1 VRGCWIGLF
10 LLGSIVIFLGAVAFA
25 LLANP
30 TGQPSQFTPVPV
42 STEAAGRFDTKIATV
57 QNATGPT
64 TIEIDEEE
72 ATSKIATLLA
82 SEPNAP
88 AVDKP
93 QVAFRDGK
101 VYLSGVT
108 TDTPIEINFLIT
120 ARIEVANGKP
130 QVIVENV
137 EAGRF
142 PVPGALRTQV
152 DDLVA
157 EQERLIGELPIYVTE
172 VQILDGNLVVTGQP
186 K

>member
-10 LLGSIVIFLGAVAFA
+10 LVGSVAIFLGAVAFA
-25 LLANP
+25 MLATP
-30 TGQPSQFTPVPV
+30 TGQPPKFTPVPV
-42 STEAAGRFDTKIATV
+42 STAAAARFDTKIATV

-64 TIEIDEEE
+64 TIEVDEEE
-72 ATSKIATLLA
+72 ATSKVATLLA

-88 AVDKP
+88 AVAEP

-108 TDTPIEINFLIT
+108 TDTPIKVNFLIT
-120 ARIEVANGKP
+120 ARVEVADGKP
-130 QVIVENV
+130 KVIVENV

-142 PVPGALRTQV
+142 PVPGALRSQV

-157 EQERLIGELPIYVTE
+157 QQERLLGDLPIYVTE
-172 VQILDGNLVVTGQP
+172 VQILDGKLVVTGQQ